1 MSMSLISRP
10 PSIAQLWEVL
20 SPPREIPF
28 SFLHPGAILLF
39 SDRLSLSLVD
49 IVSEG
54 QVLTGETEDGVLFL
68 PVPPRSFFREDL
80 SSADRGEILSAVFNE
95 IKNGG
100 RSSHPPFLENC
111 PMGLLPSGPFRL
123 ECSDTEYLSC
133 VSSLLVPR
141 GNGLKAFR
149 WEWNRFNRDH
159 QNASLR
165 LFGESD
171 RAAVCSFTAV
181 FTDLR
186 IRRARDYFE
195 AQMARD
201 MGCAFDRAIGLWEAG
216 LIEGWI
222 MEEESAI
229 LGLEWVG
236 RSKDGRTLVSFLEAR
251 AEGVSNLGDVM
262 MRRIL
267 GTAGSGVR
275 WVNAQGGSGIGS
287 VFRAK
292 RMRPHDLALPLFRVM
307 GK

>member
-1 MSMSLISRP
+1 MSVSLIFRP

-20 SPPREIPF
+20 SPPRETPF
-28 SFLHPGAILLF
+28 SFQHPGAILLF

-49 IVSEG
+49 TVSAG
-54 QVLTGETEDGVLFL
+54 MVLTGKTEDGVLFL

-80 SSADRGEILSAVFNE
+80 SSADRGEILVAVFQE
-95 IKNGG
+95 IEKGG

-111 PMGLLPSGPFRL
+111 PLGLLPSGPFRP
-123 ECSDTEYLSC
+123 EFSDTEYLSFT
-133 VSSLLVPR
+133 SSLLAPR
-141 GNGLKAFR
+141 GDGLKSLR
-149 WEWNRFNRDH
+149 WEWNRFLRDH
-159 QNASLR
+159 PNARLR
-165 LFGESD
+165 LFSGSD
-171 RAAVCSFTAV
+171 RTAVCSFTAA

-195 AQMARD
+195 AEMARD

-222 MEEESAI
+222 MEEERSI

-251 AEGVSNLGDVM
+251 AEGVSNLGNVI

-267 GTAGSGVR
+267 GAAGAGVR